1 MAEFNITG
9 SNEPFLHV
17 SMKKGD
23 KIYCESDA
31 LVMKEQNLVVSGAVR
46 GGIFKS
52 AFRKLTTGES
62 FFQQSIEAKNGEGE
76 CLLAPPLSGDLQI
89 LNVGQNQYMLSDG
102 SYVASTSNVEIDPK
116 IQSNLGGAIFGGT
129 GGFVIMQTKG
139 NGQVCVSGGGNL
151 MELEVTHEQG
161 ETTVDNGHVVAWDAN
176 LKYSIGL
183 PDSGGGL
190 IGNVVNSV
198 VGGEGLVLKF
208 KGQGKVIICSRKRI
222 KAPSTETETVV

>member
-1 MAEFNITG
+1 MTQFNLTG
-9 SNEPFLHV
+9 SIEPFLHV
-17 SMKKGD
+17 SMEKGD
-23 KIYCESDA
+23 KIFCESDA

-62 FFQQSIEAKNGEGE
+62 FFQQSIEAKHGAGE
-76 CLLAPPLSGDLQI
+76 CLLAPPTSGDLKV
-89 LNVGQNQYMLSDG
+89 LEVGSSQYMLSDG
-102 SYVASTSNVEIDPK
+102 AFVASTSNVQIDPK
-116 IQSNLGGAIFGGT
+116 LQSNIGGAIFGGT

-139 NGQVCVSGGGNL
+139 NGQICVSGGGNL
-151 MELEVTHEQG
+151 MELDVTPEQG
-161 ETTVDNGHVVAWDAN
+161 ETTIDNGHVVAWDSSLN
-176 LKYSIGL
+176 YSIGL

-208 KGQGKVIICSRKRI
+208 KGRGKVVICSRKRI
-222 KAPSTETETVV
+222 TAPSPETVV